1 MSYTN
6 YINKLSSETK
16 KALEES
22 SNVNNEI
29 QELKKLR
36 FSLPNLND
44 YLLGYSIKYKIV
56 IDKDIEN
63 IINLNNYEIL
73 LYYFIE
79 NEKLINKIY
88 IDYNIYYLNG
98 ELYISFYHTNYDYLL
113 YIHPKIIQN
122 IKQSTKDLSKNIN
135 TKITNN
141 INLPFALKIKILKNE
156 YPVLIQM
163 ICNIIYKKKIN

>member
-88 IDYNIYYLNG
+88 IDYNIY
-98 ELYISFYHTNYDYLL
+98 
-113 YIHPKIIQN
+113 
-122 IKQSTKDLSKNIN
+122 
-135 TKITNN
+135 
-141 INLPFALKIKILKNE
+141 
-156 YPVLIQM
+156 
-163 ICNIIYKKKIN
+163 

>member
-63 IINLNNYEIL
+63 IINLNNY
-73 LYYFIE
+73 
-79 NEKLINKIY
+79 
-88 IDYNIYYLNG
+88 
-98 ELYISFYHTNYDYLL
+98 
-113 YIHPKIIQN
+113 
-122 IKQSTKDLSKNIN
+122 
-135 TKITNN
+135 
-141 INLPFALKIKILKNE
+141 
-156 YPVLIQM
+156 
-163 ICNIIYKKKIN
+163 